1 MTAGEAASRPP
12 AGDETVGFGHAK
24 VILLGEHAVVFGH
37 PAIAAGLPLGVRA
50 RVRPGRGR
58 ARAPGWQL
66 DVALDEAL
74 DAASP
79 VGHALGRLIA
89 RLGADPA
96 ALDVELETE
105 IPARGGLGSSAA
117 MAVAVA
123 RAVGARTGA
132 GPADQ
137 EAAVAT
143 SEEVFHGRPSG
154 VDAAAARHGGIGVF
168 TKGEGWQPTAVRQP
182 VKLCLGLS
190 GQPRLTGDLVEA
202 VGHLC
207 RRQPSARRMIDELGE
222 LSRAGLEAL
231 AVGDIDGL
239 GRLFDLAHGILGG
252 LRLSTLSLERLVHGA
267 RESGAIGAKLTGAG
281 GGGAVIA
288 LAPSH
293 RTDVLRRWSDDGFQ
307 SLEARIEGGLEAGSI
322 GKAAMP

>member
-1 MTAGEAASRPP
+1 MTAVGATSSPG
-12 AGDETVGFGHAK
+12 GDETVGFGHAK

-50 RVRPGRGR
+50 RVRPGQGR
-58 ARAPGWQL
+58 VRAPGWQL
-66 DVALDEAL
+66 DVALGDP
-74 DAASP
+74 ASP
-79 VGHALGRLIA
+79 VAQALARLIGL
-89 RLGADPA
+89 LGADPA
-96 ALDVELETE
+96 ALDVALETE

-132 GPADQ
+132 GDADQ
-137 EAAVAT
+137 EAAVTA

-207 RRQPSARRMIDELGE
+207 RRLPSARRMIDELGE

-252 LRLSTLSLERLVHGA
+252 LRLTTLALERLVHGA

-293 RTDVLRRWSDDGFQ
+293 RTDVLRRWTDDGFQ
-307 SLEARIEGGLEAGSI
+307 ALEARIEGGLEAGAI

>member
-1 MTAGEAASRPP
+1 MTAGEQAASS
-12 AGDETVGFGHAK
+12 ETVGFGHAK
-24 VILLGEHAVVFGH
+24 VILLGEHAVVYGH

-66 DVALDEAL
+66 DVALGDP
-74 DAASP
+74 SP
-79 VGHALGRLIA
+79 VGQALGRLIG

-96 ALDVELETE
+96 ALDVDLETE
-105 IPARGGLGSSAA
+105 IPGRGGLGSSAA

-132 GPADQ
+132 EVADQ
-137 EAAVAT
+137 EAAVTA
-143 SEEVFHGRPSG
+143 SEEVFHSRPSG

-168 TKGEGWQPTAVRQP
+168 VKGEGWRPATVRQP

-207 RRQPSARRMIDELGE
+207 RRLPSARRLMDELGE

-239 GRLFDLAHGILGG
+239 GRLFDLAHGILAG
-252 LRLSTLSLERLVHGA
+252 LRLSTLALERLVHGA
-267 RESGAIGAKLTGAG
+267 REAGAIGAKLTGAG

-293 RTDVLRRWSDDGFQ
+293 RPDVLRRWRDDGFQ
-307 SLEARIEGGLEAGSI
+307 ALQASIEGSIEGSTGEGGAI
-322 GKAAMP
+322 P

>member
-1 MTAGEAASRPP
+1 MTSG
-12 AGDETVGFGHAK
+12 ETVGFGHAK

-50 RVRPGRGR
+50 RVRPGNGR
-58 ARAPGWQL
+58 ARAVGWQL
-66 DVALDEAL
+66 DVALGDT
-74 DAASP
+74 SP
-79 VGHALGRLIA
+79 VGQALGRLIK
-89 RLGADPA
+89 RLGADPET
-96 ALDVELETE
+96 LDVDLETE

-132 GPADQ
+132 EAGDQ
-137 EAAVAT
+137 ESAVTA

-168 TKGEGWQPTAVRQP
+168 VKGDGWRPAAVRQP

-207 RRQPSARRMIDELGE
+207 RRQPSARRLMDELGE

-252 LRLSTLSLERLVHGA
+252 LRLSTLALERLVHGA

-293 RTDVLRRWSDDGFQ
+293 RQDVLQRWRDDGFQ
-307 SLEARIEGGLEAGSI
+307 ALEARIEGGATASTDG
-322 GKAAMP
+322 GRDVP

>member
-1 MTAGEAASRPP
+1 MTDGGAATRSP

-58 ARAPGWQL
+58 ASAPGWQL
-66 DVALDEAL
+66 DVALDET
-74 DAASP
+74 SP
-79 VGHALGRLIA
+79 VGHALGRLIG

-96 ALDVELETE
+96 ALDVELETD

-132 GPADQ
+132 GSADQ
-137 EAAVAT
+137 EAAVAA

-168 TKGEGWQPTAVRQP
+168 VKGEGWQPVAVRQP

-190 GQPRLTGDLVEA
+190 GQPRLTGDLVQA
-202 VGHLC
+202 VEHLC
-207 RRQPSARRMIDELGE
+207 RRLPSARRLIDELGE
-222 LSRAGLEAL
+222 LSRAGLAAL
-231 AVGDIDGL
+231 AVGDIDSL
-239 GRLFDLAHGILGG
+239 GRLFDLAHGILAG
-252 LRLSTLSLERLVHGA
+252 LRLSTLALERLVHGA

-307 SLEARIEGGLEAGSI
+307 ALEARIEGSGEEAGAI
-322 GKAAMP
+322 GKGGAAVP